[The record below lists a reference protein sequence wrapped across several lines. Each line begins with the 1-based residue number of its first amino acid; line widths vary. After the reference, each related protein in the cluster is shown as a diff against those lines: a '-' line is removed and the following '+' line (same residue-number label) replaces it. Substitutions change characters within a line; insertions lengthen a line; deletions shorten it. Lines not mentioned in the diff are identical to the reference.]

1 MASINVNDYLTG
13 AETVAL
19 DGKYLV
25 AQTRDDGITGTWHGN
40 YIYKVQ
46 KSGENYFVIE
56 QKWDFDKLAWVDK
69 DAPIIRYDGA
79 TLFFATNTHI
89 DPYNGSIGNY
99 KPVTPDKV
107 EHNIVLAFLAFIA
120 DEFANSNYDVFLT
133 HENFIDDELISKV
146 TPGAGTTVAPTTI
159 KPTTVAPTTVAPT
172 TVAQTTVAPQTTVKP

>member
-13 AETVAL
+13 AKTLSL
-19 DGKYLV
+19 DGKYLI
-25 AQTRDDGITGTWHGN
+25 AQTRDDGITGTWAGN

-46 KSGENYFVIE
+46 KSGANYFVIE

-69 DAPIIRYDGA
+69 DAPIIRYDGT

-99 KPVTPDKV
+99 KTVTPDKV

-120 DEFANSNYDVFLT
+120 DEFANANYDIFLT
-133 HENFIDDELISKV
+133 HENFIDDNLISKV
-146 TPGAGTTVAPTTI
+146 TPSSS
-159 KPTTVAPTTVAPT
+159 TTVAPTTVAPT
-172 TVAQTTVAPQTTVKP
+172 TVKSTTVAPTTVKTTTVASTTVKP